1 VNRGV
6 PFALALVAGIGLVAL
21 VAGGA
26 AFQWVNEQP
35 WFCNSCHEM
44 EFHYQ
49 SWEASTHAE
58 TAECLDCHASP
69 GVAGFIEEKAR
80 GAEQLVA
87 HLTGDYPIPIRIL
100 VRVRNEQCLACH
112 LETAALPD
120 QAADARHDI
129 HLAAQVA
136 CVECHSRLVH
146 NRPEQPK
153 VLALDQCDSCHQKH
167 TDFPMIATH
176 ATLRCAACHTDG
188 EFEGTD
194 PLCESCHTVPA
205 GHIAP
210 FKSDCGSC
218 HAASGWKPA
227 RTNHSTFALTGR
239 HAQTACSGCHAG
251 DRFEG
256 TPTAC
261 ESCHQVPAQH
271 IPGIT
276 TGCGGCHTPDGW
288 RPALFDHSF
297 FPLQGQ
303 HQALACAKCH
313 PDGRYLGTPKLCENC
328 HSSPADHPVGKLGN
342 CGACHSPSGWLPAN
356 FNHSRFPLTGAHRA
370 LACTSC
376 HSSGVFQGLASSCS
390 ACHRAPSTHAG
401 LSSNCSGC
409 HSTSAFSPSSFR
421 HPQVGEHIPNG
432 EHQLSCRDC
441 HTSSFGQASCT
452 KCHSSN
458 NPGDGDED
466 EGDDD

>member
-1 VNRGV
+1 MNRGLA
-6 PFALALVAGIGLVAL
+6 FALAVVAGIGLIAL

-69 GVAGFIEEKAR
+69 GLAGFIEEKAR

-87 HLTGDYPIPIRIL
+87 HFTGNYPLPIRIL

-112 LETAALPD
+112 TETAALPD
-120 QAADARHDI
+120 QTADARHDV

-146 NRPEQPK
+146 NRPDQPK
-153 VLALDQCDSCHQKH
+153 VLPLDQCDSCHQKH
-167 TDFPMIATH
+167 ADFPMIGTH
-176 ATLRCAACHTDG
+176 ATLRCTACHAG
-188 EFEGTD
+188 GGYEGTD
-194 PLCESCHTVPA
+194 PRCESCHTVPT

-227 RTNHSTFALTGR
+227 RTDHSSFALTGQ
-239 HAQTACSGCHAG
+239 HAQTACSGCHAA

-256 TPTAC
+256 TPTTC
-261 ESCHQVPAQH
+261 ESCHQVPAKH

-297 FPLQGQ
+297 FPLLGQ
-303 HQALACAKCH
+303 HETLACAKCH
-313 PDGRYLGTPKLCENC
+313 PDGRYLGTPKLCEDC

-356 FNHSRFPLTGAHRA
+356 FNHSRFPLTGVHRA
-370 LACTSC
+370 LACTAC
-376 HSSGVFQGLASSCS
+376 HASGVFQGLASSCS

-401 LSSNCSGC
+401 LSSNCAGC
-409 HSTSAFSPSSFR
+409 HSTSAFSPSTFR

-432 EHQLSCRDC
+432 EHRLSCRDC
-441 HTSSFGQASCT
+441 HTTSFGQASCT

-458 NPGDGDED
+458 NPGDGDE
-466 EGDDD
+466 GDDD